1 MTGDKITPHHVSTKV
16 ELKPF
21 TGNKNFT
28 LWQRRMKHVLKQQ
41 GLSKVLQ
48 GKEKKPATMTDAEW
62 DDLDELA
69 RGSIEQHLTD
79 EVLCNAMEDTA
90 KQTWE
95 KLEEMFAAKSLSNK
109 LF

>member
-1 MTGDKITPHHVSTKV
+1 MACDKDEESSSTKSPRV
-16 ELKPF
+16 SSTKIELKLF
-21 TGNKNFT
+21 TGKENFM

-41 GLSKVLQ
+41 GLSKVLG
-48 GKEKKPATMTDAEW
+48 GKEKKLTTMTYEDWE
-62 DDLDELA
+62 DLDELT

-95 KLEEMFAAKSLSNK
+95 RN
-109 LF
+109 